1 MFTPDNLLFVLN
13 EILSFPS
20 FYQANQTLAIFT
32 KTNNKNIGRKHNLY
46 DYQRGPKIVLN
57 VSC

>member
-13 EILSFPS
+13 EILS

>member
-1 MFTPDNLLFVLN
+1 MHDNLLFVLN
-13 EILSFPS
+13 EILS